1 MEEIKEKANYCLS
14 CKVKPCVKGCPLNND
29 ITDFIAKIK
38 EKKYKDAYDILTNTT
53 VLSSVCG
60 RICPHEKQCEGSCI
74 RGIKG
79 NPVSI
84 GKLEAFIGDMAIIEG
99 WKLNKEDTF
108 SNKRVA
114 IIGGGPTGLTAG
126 AFLARKGVNVTIFD
140 KSDKLGGILY
150 KGIPEFRLEKDILKK
165 TINKIL
171 ELGIKVEVNKELEKN
186 IFLSNLEKEYDAV
199 LLAFGAN
206 ISNDLEISGENL
218 LGVYGGNELLE
229 RGDFPDFN
237 GKSVAVIGGGNVAMD
252 VSRTIK
258 RLGTKNVYVVYR
270 RAERQMPA
278 EIKEIDAAKKEGVK
292 FLFQNNIVK
301 IIGNEKVEGVELI
314 KTELIKK
321 EGELRESFKN
331 IDGSNYILNVDYVV
345 KAVGSKTQVDLLN
358 KLKIEVNEKKYIKV
372 DETYQT
378 SHNNVYAAGD
388 LIGTKST
395 IAWAARSGRNAA
407 EEIIKKF

>member
-218 LGVYGGNELLE
+218 LGVYGGNEFLE

-301 IIGNEKVEGVELI
+301 IIGDKKVEGIELI

-321 EGELRESFKN
+321 EGELRECFKN
-331 IDGSNYILNVDYVV
+331 IDGSNYILNIDYVV

-358 KLKIEVNEKKYIKV
+358 KLEIEVNEKKYIKV

-378 SHNNVYAAGD
+378 SHDNVYAAGD